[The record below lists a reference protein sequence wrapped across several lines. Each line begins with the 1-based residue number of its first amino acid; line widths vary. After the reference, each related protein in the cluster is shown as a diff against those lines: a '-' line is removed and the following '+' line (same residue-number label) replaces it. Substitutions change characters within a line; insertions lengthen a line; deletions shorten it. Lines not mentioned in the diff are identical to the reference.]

1 MGRSALSPLGLGL
14 LGLGRLVPALLL
26 ALAGAAPAAAHQFA
40 PALLEIEELS
50 ADEAQVSWK
59 QPAVRV
65 QGSQLR
71 PVLPVEC
78 EGIGDPEV
86 QKQGTGLRARWRIRC
101 SGGLSGKSV
110 GVEGIAGSQAD
121 VLLRIALRDGRRIRH
136 VLKAEAPSFRIDA
149 DSSRAG
155 VFKDYARL
163 GVEHIL
169 LGWDHLLFVL
179 ALVLLVGW
187 GRSLLWTIT
196 AFTAGHSVTLALA
209 SLGVVHVPQAPIE
222 AAIALSIYI
231 LAVELTASRSGRRT
245 LTQRAPWAV
254 AAGFGLLHGLG
265 FAGALAA
272 VGLPTA
278 EIPLALFS
286 FNVGIELGQL
296 AFVGAV
302 LLVAAALRRIPVAW
316 PRWSQPVPAYGIGV
330 MATFWFLQRA
340 VSLVRPL

>member
-1 MGRSALSPLGLGL
+1 M
-14 LGLGRLVPALLL
+14 
-26 ALAGAAPAAAHQFA
+26 
-40 PALLEIEELS
+40 
-50 ADEAQVSWK
+50 
-59 QPAVRV
+59 
-65 QGSQLR
+65 
-71 PVLPVEC
+71 
-78 EGIGDPEV
+78 
-86 QKQGTGLRARWRIRC
+86 
-101 SGGLSGKSV
+101 

-121 VLLRIALRDGRRIRH
+121 VLLRITLRDGRRIRH
-136 VLKAEAPSFRIDA
+136 VLKAEAPSFTIHA

-155 VFKDYARL
+155 VFKDYAAL

-196 AFTAGHSVTLALA
+196 SFTAGHSVTLALA

-222 AAIALSIYI
+222 AAIALSIYF
-231 LAVELTASRSGRRT
+231 LAVELIRALQGGRT
-245 LTQRAPWAV
+245 LTQKAPWAV

-265 FAGALAA
+265 FAGALAE

-302 LLVAAALRRIPVAW
+302 LLVAAAIRRVPVAW
-316 PRWSQPVPAYGIGV
+316 PRWAKAVPAYGIGV
-330 MATFWFLQRA
+330 MAAFWFLQRA
-340 VSLVRPL
+340 VLLM

>member
-1 MGRSALSPLGLGL
+1 MIGRPPLRLLMGVLI
-14 LGLGRLVPALLL
+14 
-26 ALAGAAPAAAHQFA
+26 ALAAAAPATAHQFA
-40 PALLEIEELS
+40 PALLEIEERS
-50 ADEAQVSWK
+50 ADEAAVKWK

-78 EGIGDPEV
+78 EGLGDPEV
-86 QKQGTGLRARWRIRC
+86 KTEGTGIRASWRIRC
-101 SGGLSGKSV
+101 PGGLTGKSV

-121 VLLRIALRDGRRIRH
+121 VLLRITLRDGRRIRH

-149 DSSRAG
+149 DSSRTG
-155 VFKDYARL
+155 VFKDYATL

-187 GRSLLWTIT
+187 GRSLVWTIT
-196 AFTAGHSVTLALA
+196 SFTAGHSVTLALA
-209 SLGVVHVPQAPIE
+209 SLGVVNMPQAPIE
-222 AAIALSIYI
+222 AAIALSIYF
-231 LAVELTASRSGRRT
+231 LAVELIAARKDKRT

-265 FAGALAA
+265 FAGALAE

-302 LLVAAALRRIPVAW
+302 LLVVAAIRRTPVAW
-316 PRWSQPVPAYGIGV
+316 PRWAKAVPVYGIGT

-340 VSLVRPL
+340 VSLM

>member
-1 MGRSALSPLGLGL
+1 MR
-14 LGLGRLVPALLL
+14 
-26 ALAGAAPAAAHQFA
+26 
-40 PALLEIEELS
+40 
-50 ADEAQVSWK
+50 WK

-86 QKQGTGLRARWRIRC
+86 QKEGTGIRARWRMRC
-101 SGGLSGKSV
+101 PGGLAGKSV

-121 VLLRIALRDGRRIRH
+121 VLLRITLRDGRRIRH

-155 VFKDYARL
+155 VFKDYAAL

-196 AFTAGHSVTLALA
+196 SFTAGHSVTLALA
-209 SLGVVHVPQAPIE
+209 ALGVVHVPQAPIE
-222 AAIALSIYI
+222 AAIALSIYF
-231 LAVELTASRSGRRT
+231 LAVELTSVRQGKRT

-265 FAGALAA
+265 FAGALAE

-302 LLVAAALRRIPVAW
+302 LLVAAALRRVPVAW
-316 PRWSQPVPAYGIGV
+316 PRWAQGRAGLRNRHDGHFLVPAESRLADVIRTHPENPLPARSY
-330 MATFWFLQRA
+330 LYQR
-340 VSLVRPL
+340 RPPPACYPCAPRRRPPLPGGDPKERCP

>member
-1 MGRSALSPLGLGL
+1 MIGQSPL
-14 LGLGRLVPALLL
+14 RLFVGALLL
-26 ALAGAAPAAAHQFA
+26 ILAATAPALAHQFA
-40 PALLEIEELS
+40 PALLEIEERS
-50 ADEAQVSWK
+50 ADEAAVKWK

-78 EGIGDPEV
+78 EGLGDSEV
-86 QKQGTGLRARWRIRC
+86 KQEGTGIRASWKIRC
-101 SGGLSGKSV
+101 PGGLTGKLV

-121 VLLRIALRDGRRIRH
+121 VLLRIALRDGRHIRH

-149 DSSRAG
+149 DSSHTG
-155 VFKDYARL
+155 VVKDYAAL
-163 GVEHIL
+163 GVRHIL

-187 GRSLLWTIT
+187 GKSLVWTVT

-209 SLGVVHVPQAPIE
+209 SLGLVHVPQAPIE
-222 AAIALSIYI
+222 AAIALSIYF
-231 LAVELTASRSGRRT
+231 LAVELISARQGKRT

-265 FAGALAA
+265 FAGALSE

-296 AFVGAV
+296 AFVAAV
-302 LLVAAALRRIPVAW
+302 LLVAAALRKIPVAW
-316 PRWSQPVPAYGIGV
+316 PRWTKAVPAYGIGA
-330 MATFWFLQRA
+330 MAAFWFLQRA
-340 VSLVRPL
+340 VSLM

>member
-1 MGRSALSPLGLGL
+1 VWVLT
-14 LGLGRLVPALLL
+14 L
-26 ALAGAAPAAAHQFA
+26 AAAAPALAHQFA
-40 PALLEIEELS
+40 PALLEIEERS
-50 ADEAQVSWK
+50 ADEAAVRWK

-78 EGIGDPEV
+78 EGIGDPVV
-86 QKQGTGLRARWRIRC
+86 QKEGTGLRARWRMRC
-101 SGGLSGKSV
+101 PGGLAGKSV
-110 GVEGIAGSQAD
+110 GVEGIASSQAD
-121 VLLRIALRDGRRIRH
+121 VLLRITLRDGRRIRH
-136 VLKAEAPSFRIDA
+136 VLKAEAPSFTIDA
-149 DSSRAG
+149 DSSRTG
-155 VFKDYARL
+155 VFKDYAAL

-187 GRSLLWTIT
+187 GRSLAWTIT
-196 AFTAGHSVTLALA
+196 SFTAGHSVTLALA

-222 AAIALSIYI
+222 AAIALSIYF
-231 LAVELTASRSGRRT
+231 LAVELTSVRQGKRT

-265 FAGALAA
+265 FAGALAE

-302 LLVAAALRRIPVAW
+302 LLVAAAIRRVPVVW
-316 PRWSQPVPAYGIGV
+316 PQWAKAVPAYGIGTL
-330 MATFWFLQRA
+330 ATFWFLQRA
-340 VSLVRPL
+340 VSLM

>member
-1 MGRSALSPLGLGL
+1 MRGRSALLAA
-14 LGLGRLVPALLL
+14 LV
-26 ALAGAAPAAAHQFA
+26 ALAAAAPARAHQFA
-40 PALLEIEELS
+40 PALLEVEELA
-50 ADEAQVSWK
+50 ADEAQVRWK

-86 QKQGTGLRARWRIRC
+86 QKEGTGIRARWRMRC
-101 SGGLSGKSV
+101 PGGLAGKSV

-155 VFKDYARL
+155 VFKDYAAL

-169 LGWDHLLFVL
+169 RGWDHLLFVL

-187 GRSLLWTIT
+187 GKALLWTIT
-196 AFTAGHSVTLALA
+196 SFTAGHSVTLALA
-209 SLGVVHVPQAPIE
+209 ALGVVDVPQAPIE
-222 AAIALSIYI
+222 AAIALSIYF
-231 LAVELTASRSGRRT
+231 LAVELANVRQGKKT

-265 FAGALAA
+265 FAGALAE

-302 LLVAAALRRIPVAW
+302 LLAAAALRRVPVAW
-316 PRWSQPVPAYGIGV
+316 PRWAAAAPAYSIGT
-330 MATFWFLQRA
+330 MATFWFLERA
-340 VSLVRPL
+340 VSLM

>member
-1 MGRSALSPLGLGL
+1 MGRPSHGL
-14 LGLGRLVPALLL
+14 LGPILLL
-26 ALAGAAPAAAHQFA
+26 ALAAAPARAHQFA
-40 PALLEIEELS
+40 PALLEVEELA
-50 ADEAQVSWK
+50 ADEARVSWK

-65 QGSQLR
+65 QGSRLR

-78 EGIGDPEV
+78 EGIGDPQV
-86 QKQGTGLRARWRIRC
+86 QQEGTGIRARWQMRC
-101 SGGLSGKSV
+101 PGGLSGKSV

-121 VLLRIALRDGRRIRH
+121 VLLRITLRDGRRLRH
-136 VLKAEAPSFRIDA
+136 VLKADAPSFRIEA

-155 VFKDYARL
+155 VFRDYAGL

-187 GRSLLWTIT
+187 GRSLVWTIT

-209 SLGVVHVPQAPIE
+209 SLGLVHVRQAPIE
-222 AAIALSIYI
+222 AAIAASIFF
-231 LAVELTASRSGRRT
+231 LAVELTSVREGART

-265 FAGALAA
+265 FAGALAE
-272 VGLPTA
+272 VGLPAA

-296 AFVGAV
+296 GFVGAV
-302 LLVAAALRRIPVAW
+302 LLVAAALRRLPVAW
-316 PRWSQPVPAYGIGV
+316 PRWAKAVPAYGIGA

-340 VSLVRPL
+340 LSLM

>member
-1 MGRSALSPLGLGL
+1 MVRSPL
-14 LGLGRLVPALLL
+14 RLFVQALLSL
-26 ALAGAAPAAAHQFA
+26 AAAPAMAHQFA
-40 PALLEIEELS
+40 PALLEIEERS
-50 ADEAQVSWK
+50 ADEAAVKWK

-78 EGIGDPEV
+78 EGLGDPEV
-86 QKQGTGLRARWRIRC
+86 RQEGTGMRASWRMRC
-101 SGGLSGKSV
+101 PGGLTGKSV

-121 VLLRIALRDGRRIRH
+121 VLLRITLRDGRRIRH
-136 VLKAEAPSFRIDA
+136 VLKAEAPSFKIDA
-149 DSSRAG
+149 DGSRAG
-155 VFKDYARL
+155 VFKDYATL

-187 GRSLLWTIT
+187 GRSLVWTIT
-196 AFTAGHSVTLALA
+196 SFTAGHSVTLALA

-222 AAIALSIYI
+222 AAIALSIYV
-231 LAVELTASRSGRRT
+231 LAVELIRARKDDQTRT
-245 LTQRAPWAV
+245 LTQRFPWAV

-265 FAGALAA
+265 FAGALSE
-272 VGLPTA
+272 VGLPAA

-296 AFVGAV
+296 AFVAVV
-302 LLVAAALRRIPVAW
+302 LLVAAALRKVPIAW
-316 PRWSQPVPAYGIGV
+316 PRWTTAVPAYGIGT
-330 MATFWFLQRA
+330 MAAFWFLQRA
-340 VSLVRPL
+340 VLLM

>member
-1 MGRSALSPLGLGL
+1 M
-14 LGLGRLVPALLL
+14 
-26 ALAGAAPAAAHQFA
+26 
-40 PALLEIEELS
+40 
-50 ADEAQVSWK
+50 
-59 QPAVRV
+59 
-65 QGSQLR
+65 
-71 PVLPVEC
+71 LPVEC

-86 QKQGTGLRARWRIRC
+86 QKEGTRIRARWRLWC
-101 SGGLSGKSV
+101 PGGLAGKSV

-121 VLLRIALRDGRRIRH
+121 VLLRDGRRIRH

-155 VFKDYARL
+155 VFKDYAAL

-169 LGWDHLLFVL
+169 RGWDHLLFVL

-187 GRSLLWTIT
+187 GRLLLWTIT
-196 AFTAGHSVTLALA
+196 SFTAGHSVTLALA
-209 SLGVVHVPQAPIE
+209 ALGVVHVPQAPIE
-222 AAIALSIYI
+222 AAIALSIYF
-231 LAVELTASRSGRRT
+231 LAVELASVRQGRKT

-265 FAGALAA
+265 FAGALAE

-302 LLVAAALRRIPVAW
+302 LLAAAALRRVPVAW
-316 PRWSQPVPAYGIGV
+316 PHGRRPYRPTASARWPRSGSCRGPS
-330 MATFWFLQRA
+330 R
-340 VSLVRPL
+340 

>member
-1 MGRSALSPLGLGL
+1 MTGRSPLG
-14 LGLGRLVPALLL
+14 RLATALLL
-26 ALAGAAPAAAHQFA
+26 ALAGAAPARAHQFA
-40 PALLEIEELS
+40 PGLLEVDELS
-50 ADEAQVSWK
+50 ANEASVRWK

-78 EGIGDPEV
+78 EGIGEPVVRTE
-86 QKQGTGLRARWRIRC
+86 GSGIRASWRMRC
-101 SGGLSGKSV
+101 PGGLSGKSV
-110 GVEGIAGSQAD
+110 GVEGIASSQAD
-121 VLLRIALRDGRRIRH
+121 VLLRITLRDGRRIRH

-149 DSSRAG
+149 DSSRTG
-155 VFKDYARL
+155 VVKDYAEL
-163 GVEHIL
+163 GVQHIL
-169 LGWDHLLFVL
+169 RGWDHLLFVL
-179 ALVLLVGW
+179 ALVLLIGW
-187 GRSLLWTIT
+187 GRSLAWTIT
-196 AFTAGHSVTLALA
+196 SFTAGHSVTLALA

-222 AAIALSIYI
+222 AAIALSIYF
-231 LAVELTASRSGRRT
+231 LAVELTSVRKDIPT

-265 FAGALAA
+265 FAGALAE

-302 LLVAAALRRIPVAW
+302 LLVAVALRRLPVAW
-316 PRWSQPVPAYGIGV
+316 PRWSKPA
-330 MATFWFLQRA
+330 
-340 VSLVRPL
+340 